1 MTDCN
6 GVRRMTEAELG
17 SMLHAL
23 LFAYE
28 KVFLNFYGKEETKKL
43 FSYIIEELVPILYDE
58 RNLVI
63 DKSLDV
69 DENMKRLECFLSNEI
84 FVKGLRI
91 EKVGE
96 KKYIIHLD
104 ECSFAKGGIH
114 ETLEMNGGSC
124 PYALLFAAVLT
135 SMDDSELYIKV
146 GESEYTEAG
155 SKTELEIE

>member
-1 MTDCN
+1 MNDCN
-6 GVRRMTEAELG
+6 GVKKMTEAELG

-43 FSYIIEELVPILYDE
+43 FSYIIEELVPILYNE

-63 DKSLDV
+63 DKSLGV
-69 DENMKRLECFLSNEI
+69 NENMKRFECFLSNEA
-84 FVKGLRI
+84 FMKGLRI
-91 EKVGE
+91 EKISD

-114 ETLEMNGGSC
+114 ETLEMKGGSC
-124 PYALLFAAVLT
+124 PYALLFAAVMT
-135 SMDDSELYIKV
+135 SMDNSDLYIKV
-146 GESEYTEAG
+146 GESEYTEVG